1 MDRQTDRNRKT
12 DGSSQSC
19 ESREGLR
26 RQKDK
31 EAGNE
36 RYHERKKGRE
46 IEREGERK
54 REREREREKE
64 RERKRDRKRERER
77 ERERDRDRDTD
88 GGGGVQQIG
97 LGIVLKLQSSL
108 EIIFFIPEQEI

>member
-1 MDRQTDRNRKT
+1 MQLLEGMDRQTDRNRKT

-26 RQKDK
+26 RQKDR

-46 IEREGERK
+46 R
-54 REREREREKE
+54 
-64 RERKRDRKRERER
+64 
-77 ERERDRDRDTD
+77 
-88 GGGGVQQIG
+88 
-97 LGIVLKLQSSL
+97 
-108 EIIFFIPEQEI
+108 